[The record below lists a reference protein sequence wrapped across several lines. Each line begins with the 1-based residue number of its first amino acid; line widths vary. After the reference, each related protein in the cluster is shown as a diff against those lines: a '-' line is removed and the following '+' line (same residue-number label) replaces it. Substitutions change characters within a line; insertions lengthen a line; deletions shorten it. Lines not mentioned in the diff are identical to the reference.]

1 MERDLGFPYEAEQG
15 QRLILASP
23 LDPSP
28 ILPPSGTSL
37 QGEADKMENFLRISA
52 DFWEQSVGGGNRCRG
67 IPNPPHA
74 DKAVTSLKQTLSAVV
89 PRKGQL
95 A

>member
-1 MERDLGFPYEAEQG
+1 MEKDLGFPYEAEQG
-15 QRLILASP
+15 QRLIPASP

-52 DFWEQSVGGGNRCRG
+52 DFWEQSVGGGNGCRG
-67 IPNPPHA
+67 IANPPHA
-74 DKAVTSLKQTLSAVV
+74 EAVTSLKQTLSAVV